1 MPNTTMAQEKKA
13 VLGVY
18 ISLTQGRTV
27 QIMRAVTF
35 PREGH
40 PMADIETPAPFK
52 VAKIHPQMVSRGKK
66 GTSLFRTDILGA
78 TVQVVTE
85 GGETNLH
92 AHAGSDATWLVL
104 AGQATFYG
112 EGDKVVARLEK
123 NEMLLIPRGT
133 PYWFESSSKEPLV
146 IMRFSARAQDTPD
159 KRINYTERKE
169 KPRELIPDTYF

>member
-1 MPNTTMAQEKKA
+1 MVE
-13 VLGVY
+13 L
-18 ISLTQGRTV
+18 
-27 QIMRAVTF
+27 
-35 PREGH
+35 
-40 PMADIETPAPFK
+40 ETPVPFK

-66 GTSLFRTDILGA
+66 GSSLFRTDILGA

-92 AHAGSDATWLVL
+92 AHMGSDATWLVL

-146 IMRFSARAQDTPD
+146 IMRFSARAQDTVD
-159 KRINYTERKE
+159 KRVDYTERKE
-169 KPRELIPDTYF
+169 KPRDVIAGAYFEG